1 MTVHAARNYNLLGLA
16 FDALGD
22 HDRARRAFEASL
34 RTTPRQAAVLM
45 NLGNTELKAGRA
57 DVAEKRFSEAL
68 FLSPTLGPALD
79 GLAEALDETGN
90 TRRASAVRAIR
101 R

>member
-1 MTVHAARNYNLLGLA
+1 
-16 FDALGD
+16 
-22 HDRARRAFEASL
+22 
-34 RTTPRQAAVLM
+34 M

-79 GLAEALDETGN
+79 GLAEALDEMGN